1 VVNRSGQ
8 ETWRPRNLFVT
19 NSLLSAP
26 VQRLTSAEEEV
37 LVTEHLPLVGY
48 LVSEMLGRVPAH
60 VSRDDLTSAG
70 LAALAFAA
78 RGFDVARGVPF
89 GRFASTRI
97 RGALIDELRSHDW
110 ASRSVRAKARQRD
123 SATQTLAATLGRT
136 PTASELAESL
146 GVAAAEV
153 GAGEHDVQR
162 AVLLSLDGSF
172 DPTAVDLM
180 APIGDVSPEEHVMAN
195 ERVGYLHDAVTTLPD
210 RLREVVTQYFFEE
223 RSMADIAADLG
234 VSESRVSQMRAE
246 ALVLLKDGL
255 NSALDPEQV
264 PVAERPEGCANRRR
278 VAYFAAIAGNS
289 AYRSRLT
296 ARPVDMHPAVA

>member
-1 VVNRSGQ
+1 MKGSVGQ
-8 ETWRPRNLFVT
+8 TWRSRNLLVT

-26 VQRLTSAEEEV
+26 VQRLTPAEEEV

-78 RGFDVARGVPF
+78 RGFDAARGVPF

-123 SATQTLAATLGRT
+123 TAAQTLAATLGRA
-136 PTASELAESL
+136 PTAAELGESM
-146 GVAAAEV
+146 GVAASEV

-195 ERVGYLHDAVTTLPD
+195 ERVGYLHDAVTMLPD

-223 RSMADIAADLG
+223 RSMADIAADLD

-255 NSALDPEQV
+255 NSALDPDQV
-264 PVAERPEGCANRRR
+264 PVAERPDGCANRRR
-278 VAYFAAIAGNS
+278 VSYFAAIAANS
-289 AYRSRLT
+289 AYRTRIS
-296 ARPVDMHPAVA
+296 ARPVDMVPAVA